1 MITATATATATATTT
16 TTILIVDDEVQN
28 RKLLRALL
36 QHAGYLTVS
45 VASGKEALAL
55 IAQDAPDLILLD
67 VMMPD
72 MDGYQVA
79 SLLKADLAT
88 ANIPIIMVSA
98 KVDRIARLAG
108 LNAGAEDYLT
118 KPVDRAELWLR
129 VRNLLRLMFLKK
141 DCDLV
146 KENNLFLE
154 QKVQA
159 RTAELQRFR
168 TAMDATRDA
177 IFLTRRSTMQF
188 VEFNSTACKMLGY
201 TREEL
206 FETKLTRVSTV
217 TLKQMACVYDVV
229 IAGDGEN
236 DLAEIQLLRKDGS
249 KFEVEVDRQALSYGD
264 DWIIVSVAHDITE
277 RKKAQ
282 QEILSLNMGLEE
294 RVQQRTAQ
302 LHAANQDLKAFS
314 YSVSHDLRKP
324 LSTINGFGSLLSK
337 EISVNGNSE
346 RSKHYLARIRT
357 SAVQMGE
364 LIDAFLSLAQVAQ
377 ASLYLDSVDLSH
389 MAETIL
395 IGYQEREPDRVV
407 QFDIEPGLV
416 AQGDRRLLR
425 QLLENLLG
433 NAWKFSGKQ
442 PQALISLRRES
453 GPSGEDEFAVRD
465 NGVGFDMAYS
475 GNLFGAFQQ
484 LHSTSD
490 FSGYGIG
497 LATVHKIITHH
508 NGRIRGESTLGQGAT
523 FYFTLGKQ
531 QG

>member
-1 MITATATATATATTT
+1 MITGTATF
-16 TTILIVDDEVQN
+16 LIVDDEAQN
-28 RKLLRALL
+28 RKLLKAML
-36 QHAGYLTVS
+36 QPAGYLTVS
-45 VASGKEALAL
+45 VASGKEALAS
-55 IAQDAPDLILLD
+55 IAQHAPDLILLN

-79 SLLKADLAT
+79 GLLKADLAT

-98 KVDRIARLAG
+98 KIDRSARLAG

-129 VRNLLRLMFLKK
+129 VRNLLRLMLLKK
-141 DCDLV
+141 DGDLL
-146 KENNLFLE
+146 KNHSLFLE
-154 QKVQA
+154 QQVQA

-168 TAMDATRDA
+168 TAMDATADA
-177 IFLTRRSTMQF
+177 IFLTSRSTMRF
-188 VEFNSTACKMLGY
+188 VEFNATACKMLGY

-206 FETKLTRVSTV
+206 FETKLTRLNTV
-217 TLKQMACVYDVV
+217 TGEQMERVYDVV
-229 IAGDGEN
+229 IAGHGEN
-236 DLAEIQLLRKDGS
+236 ELAEIQLRRKDGS
-249 KFEVEVDRQALSYGD
+249 KFQVEVDRQALSYGD

-277 RKKAQ
+277 RKEAQ
-282 QEILSLNMGLEE
+282 QEILSLNVELEELEE

-302 LHAANQDLKAFS
+302 LQAANQDLEAFS
-314 YSVSHDLRKP
+314 YSLSHDLRMP
-324 LSTINGFGSLLSK
+324 LSTLNGFSSLLSK

-346 RSKHYLARIRT
+346 RSKHYLARIRAG
-357 SAVQMGE
+357 AVQMGE
-364 LIDAFLSLAQVAQ
+364 LIDALLSLAQVART
-377 ASLYLDSVDLSH
+377 SLCLDSVDLSA

-395 IGYQEREPDRVV
+395 VGYQESEPDRVV

-425 QLLENLLG
+425 QILDNLLG

-442 PQALISLRRES
+442 PQALICLRRES
-453 GPSGEDEFAVRD
+453 GPGGEDEYAVRD

-475 GNLFGAFQQ
+475 GKLFGAFQQ
-484 LHSTSD
+484 LHSTSE
-490 FSGYGIG
+490 FSGYGVG
-497 LATVHKIITHH
+497 LATVHKIITRHG
-508 NGRIRGESTLGQGAT
+508 GRIRAESTLGQGAT